1 MTDTE
6 KNAPEAT
13 AEVTET
19 TNDQNDGTE
28 GDVQKDNEHQRTI
41 NVGNLPKDVTEQQ
54 LRDHF
59 TGHEVERVEIHHYLR
74 NTLALL
80 VFKEKA
86 AAQKA
91 CEEKDG
97 SMLNGRRLRMHIEYI
112 TIRYTKK
119 DVIVV
124 VVDDDMTEEKLYDSV
139 KEHCEVTQVFIFHP
153 LGYVH
158 LGKDVDK
165 VEVLDKLNAAGLKAY
180 DVNGRDQNQ
189 HVDLWRAAKLFFRNR
204 NRVQLLNIPQKWV
217 ENTDELKKACSE
229 AGTITEAIS
238 NNVSQGSSNYY
249 ARIFFETEEQ
259 AAKAAELLNGK
270 VFEGKRIHA
279 LHLSSALLPNYKT
292 SVYVSPL
299 ERTVTEEDV
308 YEQFKQYGEIDFVN
322 RRNCGESAIVCYKTS
337 EAAEKALACTTF
349 PAPTEA
355 NKEATKTVAVKRYD
369 GPLVLRAAG
378 VKRKATAQ
386 RTTTDGKTRK
396 PRAPD
401 GPDRDKSHKDILQ
414 KLQAFYPVY
423 VSNIPFG
430 CPGRVIREFFSSLG
444 GEVKFIFS
452 PQHYLPYRLS
462 SPQPVKTA
470 MVYYTRRNDMM
481 NAIKQLDKK
490 MLNNQHLHVL
500 PGRGDTNFNQQ
511 KTVKLTKINES
522 LSEDAIFRKM
532 RPLGKVVRLT
542 KKNRSLAF
550 VEFADSADVEKVLK
564 MKQEELPINCTFSKI
579 TKDVSR
585 RLYSESDPRI
595 LGTVVRLLRRNP
607 RMLNKTTGAGP
618 LMSGNNVVG
627 TPGGFGGG
635 KRPRM
640 NGPPGFGN
648 VPPFNPN
655 NGGNNLNNSQ
665 AIQDLLRLAFMSGK
679 NVGES
684 LAAGGGNVGGN
695 QGPNRGGGGGGSFNN
710 ADPPISNQGSGN
722 NAFGGGDGGFGT
734 GGGRNMNNR
743 NQNMNFR
750 GGNRNNQNN
759 NVGGNRGLG
768 NSNNNAGNNNFG
780 NQNQNNSGGPRGG
793 NVGALGGGGGV
804 GGGGNNS
811 GGNMMNNRNN
821 MNNMGNRNN
830 SNNMNMNN
838 KRTGGNNLPQQN
850 SALPVGGAVAG
861 GVGNLNK
868 GSGGM
873 RGNNQGM
880 GGGVSG
886 MGGSGGGGMG
896 GGGGGNNNRNT
907 RNSNFNDNSSF
918 GGSGTSGSNS
928 NNNTF
933 GGSSNNFASDNFGG
947 GRNND
952 SYSNDNFGGGRND
965 NYASDNNFGGNSG
978 GGGGGR
984 NNFGNRNSDNFG
996 GGRNDNFGGG
1006 SSNFGGNAFGGN
1018 NSRFGNDN
1026 DGPFSG
1032 NSSGNVSGGNNN
1044 FGLNNRGGNNS
1055 SNSRFSDDNIGG
1067 GGGGGY
1073 GGGNTNNRGNNFN
1086 DNSNNFGG
1094 NNRGSGGGNQ
1104 KPQGL
1109 FNLGG
1114 GGSGGGNLGG
1124 GSNMS
1129 FNNFGGGNSNNSG
1142 GNNFRNNDN
1151 SKGSWMGGNNSNNSG
1166 LDTFDDER
1174 YYQSITPTPAL
1185 PVPATIQA
1193 VAPATAVT
1201 TVITSDNSFQ
1211 SEYIPVPRGDER
1223 YEFATSMMPRDT
1235 RMYEPTGLVPSAGPI
1250 GGVVGGAGPGDSSS
1264 GGGSS
1269 LSNAGPPPPVVP
1281 LSYRGDERHY
1291 YPVVSTISSSYLLDN
1306 RQYEQSLNSPSMMH
1320 DRLYQPTT
1328 HTITSG
1334 MLYNERSHYETA
1346 TIAGP
1351 PPPPHLSSIA
1361 NNSDCH
1367 AVDIMMRTDASVAAA
1382 AAAAAA
1388 GIEHAEA
1395 SWRAEMMERQ
1405 DEIDRHYL
1413 VLLPREDK
1421 IEPQDDL

>member
-1 MTDTE
+1 MTDAE
-6 KNAPEAT
+6 KNAPVAT
-13 AEVTET
+13 AEAPES
-19 TNDQNDGTE
+19 TNAENDGTE

-41 NVGNLPKDVTEQQ
+41 NVGNLPKDITEQQ

-59 TGHEVERVEIHHYLR
+59 SGHEVERVEIYHYLR

-91 CEEKDG
+91 CDEKDG
-97 SMLNGRRLRMHIEYI
+97 SMLNGRRLRIHIEYI

-124 VVDDDMTEEKLYDSV
+124 VVDDDTTEEKLYDSV

-165 VEVLDKLNAAGLKAY
+165 VAILEKLNAAGLKAY

-238 NNVSQGSSNYY
+238 NNVGQGSSNYY

-259 AAKAAELLNGK
+259 AAKAAGLLNGK

-292 SVYVSPL
+292 SVYVAPL

-322 RRNCGESAIVCYKTS
+322 RRNCGENAIVCYKTS
-337 EAAEKALACTTF
+337 EEAEKALACTTF

-369 GPLVLRAAG
+369 GPLVLRVAG
-378 VKRKATAQ
+378 VKRKAAAQ
-386 RTTTDGKTRK
+386 RTATDGKTRE
-396 PRAPD
+396 PRTL
-401 GPDRDKSHKDILQ
+401 GGSEREKSHKDIVQ

-423 VSNIPFG
+423 VSNIPFS
-430 CPGRVIREFFSSLG
+430 CPAHVIREFFSSHG

-470 MVYYTRRNDMM
+470 MVYYTRRNDML
-481 NAIKQLDKK
+481 NAIKHLDKK

-511 KTVKLTKINES
+511 KTLKLSKIVES

-542 KKNRSLAF
+542 KKNRSLAY

-564 MKQEELPINCTFSKI
+564 MKQEELPINCLFSKI

-585 RLYSESDPRI
+585 RLYNESDPRI
-595 LGTVVRLLRRNP
+595 LGAVVRLLRRNP

-627 TPGGFGGG
+627 SPGGFGGG

-655 NGGNNLNNSQ
+655 NGGNNLNNNQ

-684 LAAGGGNVGGN
+684 LAAGGVNVGGN
-695 QGPNRGGGGGGSFNN
+695 QGPNRGGGGGSFNN
-710 ADPPISNQGSGN
+710 ADPPISNQGSSN
-722 NAFGGGDGGFGT
+722 NAYGGGDGGFGA

-768 NSNNNAGNNNFG
+768 NSNNNAG
-780 NQNQNNSGGPRGG
+780 
-793 NVGALGGGGGV
+793 A
-804 GGGGNNS
+804 
-811 GGNMMNNRNN
+811 
-821 MNNMGNRNN
+821 
-830 SNNMNMNN
+830 
-838 KRTGGNNLPQQN
+838 
-850 SALPVGGAVAG
+850 
-861 GVGNLNK
+861 
-868 GSGGM
+868 
-873 RGNNQGM
+873 
-880 GGGVSG
+880 SG

-896 GGGGGNNNRNT
+896 GGSMNRSNNMGGGMGGGNNRNT
-907 RNSNFNDNSSF
+907 RNNNFNDNSSF
-918 GGSGTSGSNS
+918 GGSNAGGNS
-928 NNNTF
+928 NTF
-933 GGSSNNFASDNFGG
+933 GGSSNNFANDNFGG

-965 NYASDNNFGGNSG
+965 NYSSDNNFGG
-978 GGGGGR
+978 
-984 NNFGNRNSDNFG
+984 
-996 GGRNDNFGGG
+996 
-1006 SSNFGGNAFGGN
+1006 
-1018 NSRFGNDN
+1018 
-1026 DGPFSG
+1026 
-1032 NSSGNVSGGNNN
+1032 
-1044 FGLNNRGGNNS
+1044 
-1055 SNSRFSDDNIGG
+1055 
-1067 GGGGGY
+1067 
-1073 GGGNTNNRGNNFN
+1073 
-1086 DNSNNFGG
+1086 
-1094 NNRGSGGGNQ
+1094 
-1104 KPQGL
+1104 
-1109 FNLGG
+1109 GG

-1124 GSNMS
+1124 GGNMS
-1129 FNNFGGGNSNNSG
+1129 YNNFGGGNSNNSG

-1151 SKGSWMGGNNSNNSG
+1151 NKGSWMGNNSNNSG
-1166 LDTFDDER
+1166 LGGGRSNNNQDSIGRLAGMKHSHSNVQKACPDSYAQAFGSISAKHSQLNTTTPFTKSVVKSLHDTFDDER

-1223 YEFATSMMPRDT
+1223 YEFAASMMPRDT
-1235 RMYEPTGLVPSAGPI
+1235 RMYEPGGLVPSSGPI
-1250 GGVVGGAGPGDSSS
+1250 GVGGAGDGTAGS
-1264 GGGSS
+1264 GGGS

-1291 YPVVSTISSSYLLDN
+1291 YPVVSTITSSYLLDN

-1346 TIAGP
+1346 TIAAVGGAG
-1351 PPPPHLSSIA
+1351 PPPPHLSSIS

-1367 AVDIMMRTDASVAAA
+1367 AVDIMMRSDASVAAA

-1405 DEIDRHYL
+1405 DEIDRQYL